1 MVDLLLGGSS
11 RLKHVFIWGD
21 EKCDVTRSMH
31 PLNLGRELVLKKNE

>member
-1 MVDLLLGGSS
+1 MVELLLGGSS

-31 PLNLGRELVLKKNE
+31 PLNPDREIVLKIYE